1 MATHRGASSV
11 QTEEASGWE
20 ELLAAVHRER
30 ATCVERTLNYMGT
43 MPTYGKLTPE
53 ELRLGVRA
61 NFDAV
66 LAGMKHRRL
75 PGAPDDTKIFEG
87 RGAVRA
93 RQGLPVTEMLAA
105 WRAGQESLYL
115 LARDFAPDVPD
126 RDALL
131 LEFLEM
137 VIAWADF
144 AMLAAA
150 DGHRRS
156 ELSRAREQ
164 HHAQS
169 NLVRR
174 LLAGTVAPGE
184 VRMAVAPLGLDPTAV
199 YQAVRARP
207 EPSVDGETIEQYLG
221 ADGLVNRGRGLVVW
235 IDGDICGFIAD
246 LPKAAAPTAIGI
258 SAPEPLHDLE
268 PAFRRASRALETAL
282 ALGVRGVFDLK
293 TLGVQ
298 AAVVGDADVGDA
310 MVQRYIG
317 ALHDLTGGD
326 VILHTTER
334 FLTNDCNAEATARE
348 LDVHVNTVRHR
359 LNRFE
364 EATGRSLRETEAL
377 VEVWWALQRQHL
389 S

>member
-1 MATHRGASSV
+1 MVTHPGASSV
-11 QTEEASGWE
+11 LAQDVAGWE
-20 ELLAAVHRER
+20 ELVAAVHRER
-30 ATCVERTLNYMGT
+30 ATCVERTLTYMGT
-43 MPTYGKLTPE
+43 MPTYGKLDPE

-66 LAGMKHRRL
+66 LAGMNQRRL
-75 PGAPDDTKIFEG
+75 PGAPDDTKSFEG

-105 WRAGQESLYL
+105 WRAGQESL
-115 LARDFAPDVPD
+115 F
-126 RDALL
+126 
-131 LEFLEM
+131 
-137 VIAWADF
+137 IAWADF
-144 AMLAAA
+144 AMLAAT

-156 ELSRAREQ
+156 ELSRAREL

-221 ADGLVNRGRGLVVW
+221 ADGLVKRGRGLVVW

-258 SAPEPLHDLE
+258 SEPVRLHDLE

-282 ALGVRGVFDLK
+282 ALGVRGVFDLT

-310 MVQRYIG
+310 MVRRYID
-317 ALHDLTGGD
+317 ALHDVTGGD

-334 FLTNDCNAEATARE
+334 FLTNDCSAEATARE
-348 LDVHVNTVRHR
+348 LGVHVNTVRHR

-377 VEVWWALQRQHL
+377 VEVWWALQRQQL

>member
-1 MATHRGASSV
+1 MVTDQGASSV
-11 QTEEASGWE
+11 QTEDATAWE
-20 ELLAAVHRER
+20 EMLAAVHRGR
-30 ATCVERTLNYMGT
+30 AIGGERTLEYMGT
-43 MPTYGKLTPE
+43 MPTYGKLDPE
-53 ELRLGVRA
+53 ALRLGVRA

-75 PGAPDDTKIFEG
+75 PGAPDDAKIFEG

-105 WRAGQESLYL
+105 WRVGQESLYH
-115 LARDFAPDVPD
+115 LARELAPAGPD

-131 LEFLEM
+131 LEFLELVM
-137 VIAWADF
+137 AWVDF

-169 NLVRR
+169 SLVRR

-184 VRMAVAPLGLDPTAV
+184 VRMAVAPLGLDSTAV
-199 YQAVRARP
+199 YHAVRARP
-207 EPSVDGETIEQYLG
+207 DPSVDGETIEQHLG
-221 ADGLVNRGRGLVVW
+221 ADGLVKRGRGLVVW

-246 LPKAAAPTAIGI
+246 LPKASAPTAIGI
-258 SAPEPLHDLE
+258 SQPVPLHDLE
-268 PAFRRASRALETAL
+268 PAFRRATRAMETAL
-282 ALGVRGVFDLK
+282 VLGARGVFDLT
-293 TLGVQ
+293 TLGVH
-298 AAVVGDADVGDA
+298 AAVVGDSDVGDA
-310 MVQRYIG
+310 MVRRYID
-317 ALHDLTGGD
+317 ALDHLTGGD
-326 VILHTTER
+326 VILQTTER

-348 LDVHVNTVRHR
+348 LGVHVNTVRHR
-359 LNRFE
+359 LSRFE

-377 VEVWWALQRQHL
+377 VEAWWAIQRQRL

>member
-1 MATHRGASSV
+1 MATHQGASSL
-11 QTEEASGWE
+11 QTEDTAAWE
-20 ELLAAVHRER
+20 EMLAAVHRER
-30 ATCVERTLNYMGT
+30 ATGVERTLRYMST
-43 MPTYGKLTPE
+43 MPTYGKLDPE
-53 ELRLGVRA
+53 ALRLGVRA

-66 LAGMKHRRL
+66 LTGMKHRRL

-105 WRAGQESLYL
+105 WRVGQESLYL
-115 LARDFAPDVPD
+115 LARELAPAGPD

-131 LEFLEM
+131 LEFLELVM
-137 VIAWADF
+137 AWVDF

-184 VRMAVAPLGLDPTAV
+184 VRMAVAQLGLDPTAV
-199 YQAVRARP
+199 YHAVRARP
-207 EPSVDGETIEQYLG
+207 DPSVDGETIEQHLG
-221 ADGLVNRGRGLVVW
+221 ADGLVKRGRGLVVW

-258 SAPEPLHDLE
+258 SQPVPLHDLE
-268 PAFRRASRALETAL
+268 PAFRRATRALETAL
-282 ALGVRGVFDLK
+282 ALGARGVFDLT
-293 TLGVQ
+293 TLGVH

-310 MVQRYIG
+310 MVRRYID
-317 ALHDLTGGD
+317 ALDHLTGGD
-326 VILHTTER
+326 VILQTTEQ

-348 LDVHVNTVRHR
+348 LGVHVNTVRHR
-359 LNRFE
+359 LSRYE

-377 VEVWWALQRQHL
+377 VEVWWAIQRQRL

>member
-1 MATHRGASSV
+1 MVTR
-11 QTEEASGWE
+11 TEASGVRTADATGWE

-30 ATCVERTLNYMGT
+30 ATGVERTLTFMGT
-43 MPTYGKLTPE
+43 MPTYGKLDPE
-53 ELRLGVRA
+53 ALRVGVRA

-87 RGAVRA
+87 RGAARA

-105 WRAGQESLYL
+105 WRVGQESLYL
-115 LARDFAPDVPD
+115 LARELAPDVPE

-131 LEFLEM
+131 LEFLELVM
-137 VIAWADF
+137 AWVDF

-156 ELSRAREQ
+156 ELSRAREL

-174 LLAGTVAPGE
+174 VLAGTVAPGE
-184 VRMAVAPLGLDPTAV
+184 VRMVVAPLGLDPAAL
-199 YQAVRARP
+199 YHAVRARP
-207 EPSVDGETIEQYLG
+207 EPSVGGETIEQHLG
-221 ADGLVNRGRGLVVW
+221 VDGLVRRGRGLVVW

-246 LPKAAAPTAIGI
+246 LPKVAAPTAIGI
-258 SAPEPLHDLE
+258 SEAVPLHDLE

-282 ALGVRGVFDLK
+282 ALGVRGVFDLA

-298 AAVVGDADVGDA
+298 VAVVGDADVGDA
-310 MVQRYIG
+310 MVRRYIEV
-317 ALHDLTGGD
+317 LNRVTGGE
-326 VILHTTER
+326 VILQTVER
-334 FLTNDCNAEATARE
+334 FLANDSSIEATARD

-359 LNRFE
+359 LSRFE
-364 EATGRSLRETEAL
+364 DATGRSLRETEAL
-377 VEVWWALQRQHL
+377 VEVWWALQRRQL
-389 S
+389 R